1 MQNLDNDNNICIC
14 LGPTFIEH
22 FSFPWKI
29 EGPDS
34 ILTIQIRYKFI
45 WPATAEYQYK
55 KTIWKVTPTP
65 SKLFLSQPK
74 RKNPAKLCG
83 LLHIWGQWTRG
94 NFERVRKTIAN
105 SFLVKPLELPSH
117 LLPKNYYT
125 MKKTTSKHDQKAEGC
140 LCGVVEKQWI
150 EKVWINLN
158 SQYWLLV
165 NNRK

>member
-74 RKNPAKLCG
+74 RKKSAKLCG
-83 LLHIWGQWTRG
+83 LLHIWGQWTKG

-105 SFLVKPLELPSH
+105 SFLVKPLETSISFVAEK
-117 LLPKNYYT
+117 LLHHEKNHIET
-125 MKKTTSKHDQKAEGC
+125 RSEGRR
-140 LCGVVEKQWI
+140 LFVWCGWEAM
-150 EKVWINLN
+150 
-158 SQYWLLV
+158 
-165 NNRK
+165 NRKGLNKSE